1 MLTLNLR
8 FHSARVTLGYDSD
21 TFLSP
26 TLFCPPRLPT
36 WLLQTPMARQ
46 TLTWWWVLDGSGR
59 TPRNAT
65 SPSSWIPSLESEAG
79 PWVWEWE
86 HLYHLTAWPQGSH
99 LGSCCGDG
107 EGMDRGWW
115 DPRSPCPHKTT
126 SWVWRCL
133 QLFSLLAR
141 VLELSVSLPAEPEL
155 TVAVFDHDLVGS
167 DDLIGETHIDL
178 ENRFYSHHRA
188 NCGLA
193 SQYDVWVL

>member
-115 DPRSPCPHKTT
+115 DPRSPCPPQDHLLGMEVSSAVLPPGQGPGAQRFSPCWARADCGCVW
-126 SWVWRCL
+126 SWPRGFWRPYRGDPHWL
-133 QLFSLLAR
+133 GKPIL
-141 VLELSVSLPAEPEL
+141 
-155 TVAVFDHDLVGS
+155 
-167 DDLIGETHIDL
+167 
-178 ENRFYSHHRA
+178 
-188 NCGLA
+188 
-193 SQYDVWVL
+193 